1 MKVITLASQKGGS
14 GKSTLC
20 MCLYNSFMQYSK
32 KLKVCIVD
40 TDPQQS
46 ISNLVKMKN
55 FDIDVYRDYAPEKL
69 EAYSII
75 IIDTPPRLSDENND
89 IYKISDL
96 ILVPSQTGV
105 FDLIS
110 TIQTYQTIQSVQTAA
125 KVYTILTQ
133 LISSSKLSD
142 QALAEF
148 ERNNIDVLK
157 TCIVTRADYQHA
169 LFRSGDIYKQNNQ
182 KATKECTE
190 LIAEIQGLLL

>member
-20 MCLYNSFMQYSK
+20 MCLHNSFMQYSK

-46 ISNLVKMKN
+46 IANLIKVKKFN
-55 FDIDVYRDYAPEKL
+55 IDVYREFDPEKL
-69 EAYSII
+69 EDYSIVL
-75 IIDTPPRLSDENND
+75 IDTPPRLSDENND
-89 IYKISDL
+89 IYKVSDL
-96 ILVPSQTGV
+96 ILVPSQTGI

-110 TIQTYQTIQSVQTAA
+110 TVQTYQTIQTVQTDA
-125 KVYTILTQ
+125 KVYIVLTQ
-133 LISSSKLSD
+133 LISTSNLND

-148 ERNNIDVLK
+148 ERNNIEVLQ
-157 TCIVTRADYQHA
+157 TSISIRADYQHA
-169 LFRSGDIYKQNNQ
+169 FFNTGNIYKQKNS

-190 LIAEIQGLLL
+190 LIAEIQSLLI